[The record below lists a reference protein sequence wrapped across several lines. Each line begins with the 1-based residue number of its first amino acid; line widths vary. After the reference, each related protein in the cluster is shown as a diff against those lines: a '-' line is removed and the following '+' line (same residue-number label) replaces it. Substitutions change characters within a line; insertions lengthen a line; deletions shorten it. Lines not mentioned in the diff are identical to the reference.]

1 MMTYWALVNFRYF
14 KLHFASF
21 VLIESYN
28 ILHLLHLIFAIFGAA
43 GARRVM
49 VQSEPRMN
57 LRYSD
62 ARLKDVQLVLAPF
75 TLRLF
80 GAAGA
85 HTTSQLNIS
94 SHIVCGGFC
103 GVSAHESCF

>member
-1 MMTYWALVNFRYF
+1 MTYWALVNFRYF

-21 VLIESYN
+21 VLIESYD

-49 VQSEPRMN
+49 VQSEPRID

-85 HTTSQLNIS
+85 HIVKTKAFPCDGS
-94 SHIVCGGFC
+94 SILPRSSVLLLIV
-103 GVSAHESCF
+103 

>member
-14 KLHFASF
+14 KLHLASF

-62 ARLKDVQLVLAPF
+62 ARLKDVRLVLAPF
-75 TLRLF
+75 TSSIRS
-80 GAAGA
+80 GWCS
-85 HTTSQLNIS
+85 HDITT
-94 SHIVCGGFC
+94 
-103 GVSAHESCF
+103 

>member
-49 VQSEPRMN
+49 VQSEPWMN

-62 ARLKDVQLVLAPF
+62 ARLKDVRLVLAPF
-75 TLRLF
+75 TSSIRS
-80 GAAGA
+80 GWCS
-85 HTTSQLNIS
+85 HDITT
-94 SHIVCGGFC
+94 
-103 GVSAHESCF
+103 